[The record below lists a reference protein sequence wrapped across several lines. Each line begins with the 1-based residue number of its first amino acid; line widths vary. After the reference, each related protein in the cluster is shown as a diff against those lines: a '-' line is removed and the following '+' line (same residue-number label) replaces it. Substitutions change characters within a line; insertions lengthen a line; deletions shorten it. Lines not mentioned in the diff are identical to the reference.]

1 MCGRFTVTTQPAQ
14 LLDDLGIAQTDLD
27 FQPRYNIA
35 PQQPVLAVL
44 RRDGALRAEPL
55 RWGLI
60 PFWAKDPAIGNK
72 MINARAETVAEK
84 PAYRA
89 AFGKRRCVVIA
100 DGFYEWRAAAGGKQP
115 MRIRLASQTHFAMA
129 GLWESWRPP
138 EGDPVLTCTVI
149 TTTANEHMRTIH
161 DRMPVILDSE
171 TVQLWLNPAASA
183 ADLTALLAPYAGELD
198 SYPVSRLVNSPR
210 NDIADCIAPVQPEEL
225 QLL

>member
-14 LLDDLGIAQTDLD
+14 LLDDLGVAQTDFD
-27 FQPRYNIA
+27 FQPRYNVA

-44 RRDGALRAEPL
+44 RRDDVLRAEPL

-100 DGFYEWRAAAGGKQP
+100 DGFYEWRAGAGGKQP
-115 MRIRLASQTHFAMA
+115 MRIRLASQAHFAMA

-138 EGDPVLTCTVI
+138 EGEPVLTCTVI
-149 TTTANEHMRTIH
+149 TTTANDHMRAIH
-161 DRMPVILDSE
+161 DRMPVILDSAAA
-171 TVQLWLNPAASA
+171 QLWLNPAAPA
-183 ADLTALLAPYAGELD
+183 ADLSALLAPYPGELD

-210 NDIADCIAPVQPEEL
+210 NESAECIAPMQPEEL